1 MKLLHVARIIA
12 RIVLALAGVGLA
24 GGVAVRSFYGTPAAP
39 AWEAGR
45 VTRVVDA
52 DTYDVLCSGGKYR
65 VRLLGVDAPE
75 LSQPFGKQAADSVA
89 KLLTAGRAVQLQR
102 RSTDMYG
109 RALGCVR
116 LAGPTVLGKTSGVA
130 LDSLL
135 VVRGWAWADAPSSA
149 TLARQHQQ
157 DVARVAGRGLWRCGT
172 KGAVPPKTWRGF
184 NAENKRRYWVGCA
197 W

>member
-1 MKLLHVARIIA
+1 MKLLPIIRIVA

-24 GGVAVRSFYGTPAAP
+24 GGVAVNSFYGSSSAP

-52 DTYDVLCSGGKYR
+52 DTYDVLCAGGKCR

-89 KLLTAGRAVQLQR
+89 RLLMAGRAVRLQR
-102 RSTDMYG
+102 RSTDLYG
-109 RALGCVR
+109 RALSCVR
-116 LAGPTVLGKTSGVA
+116 LAGPTVLGKTSSVA

-135 VVRGWAWADAPSSA
+135 VVRGWAWTDGPARQQQQE
-149 TLARQHQQ
+149 LAR
-157 DVARVAGRGLWRCGT
+157 AAGRGLWRCGT
-172 KGAVPPKTWRGF
+172 KGAVPPKIWRGF
-184 NAENKRRYWVGCA
+184 NAENKRRYRVGCA